1 MGDVD
6 IKKQKNQKQL
16 TELALRIREARK
28 NAHLSQEELGKYIG
42 VSDKSV
48 SAYEQGR
55 STPPISKLKKIAEST
70 SHPLSYFTQEENQE
84 ALLVSKLANIE
95 RELAEVKKLLMEEK
109 GK

>member
-6 IKKQKNQKQL
+6 TTKQKNQKKL

-28 NAHLSQEELGKYIG
+28 NAHLSQDELGKYIG

-55 STPPISKLKKIAEST
+55 SMPPINKLKKIAQWT
-70 SHPLSYFTQEENQE
+70 NHPLSYFTQEENSE
-84 ALLVSKLANIE
+84 ALLASKLANIE
-95 RELAEVKKLLMEEK
+95 RELAEVKRLLIEAK
-109 GK
+109 K